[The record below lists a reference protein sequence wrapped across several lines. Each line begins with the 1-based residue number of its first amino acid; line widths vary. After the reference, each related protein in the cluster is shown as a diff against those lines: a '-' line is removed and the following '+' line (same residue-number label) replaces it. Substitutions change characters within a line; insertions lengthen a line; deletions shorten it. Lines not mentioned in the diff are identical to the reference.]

1 MATWLTMP
9 SLACC
14 LSVGVSAASRVVRTD
29 WRTNSPRWE
38 PILDSLCPFFSTTIM
53 QFHVAASVGLL
64 MVLATLQ
71 TVHPQSEEPLPT
83 ILEGIGNVATSAT
96 NFLTGI
102 MQLQKDLLH
111 RVTDTA
117 SDYISSAVEKP
128 RNLLIN
134 ATRVTTGIID
144 SAASKGLEF
153 KLRRFLEKFRGRM
166 RYEMPELGL
175 PPLEPLQLDE
185 IIIDIDN
192 PEIGNV
198 SLTIEDLIIHNLS
211 TFVIN
216 KAKLSLIGPTITADI
231 TIPRVYAEGI
241 YNISGK
247 IGNMLDLNGSGP
259 FKADVYDFNLY
270 VNSVLGYSRGM
281 YLKTFYLDFSLS
293 SIDMELGN
301 FMEDEELSRIMSKVF
316 QELTPKVLDIIK
328 PSVLPG
334 IQSYVAGRV
343 NETIHHLTMKDIFTI
358 LVGQNEIPDLAHLL
372 VP

>member
-96 NFLTGI
+96 NFL
-102 MQLQKDLLH
+102 
-111 RVTDTA
+111 
-117 SDYISSAVEKP
+117 SSAVEKP